1 MFNFINKVERM
12 KISSLCK
19 NTIISKL
26 ANQIQCK
33 LYLSYGPMTS
43 YHVNLTGPG
52 ENSSWVTVIET
63 YCSHKRSQFCYSG
76 PKIPQGVKIKVCI
89 LITK

>member
-52 ENSSWVTVIET
+52 ENSS
-63 YCSHKRSQFCYSG
+63 
-76 PKIPQGVKIKVCI
+76 
-89 LITK
+89 